1 MVTLI
6 QQNLR
11 IRGLLETVM
20 RIHNI
25 TTRQADP
32 PIFPKNKGVGGK
44 KEGAKPKK
52 PFAYQKLPQ
61 DDKNIPMSE
70 FPKEK
75 NGLPNPKGTTET
87 SFIDG
92 IPSGR
97 VKNMDSLNM
106 ELAHETIQAQY
117 SQYGK
122 DGNILTLEV
131 KDGKVF
137 SFGPRGGMTIL
148 FQADGRTLNPQ
159 LLKLKKKNVQKT
171 LGPHWT
177 E

>member
-1 MVTLI
+1 
-6 QQNLR
+6 
-11 IRGLLETVM
+11 
-20 RIHNI
+20 
-25 TTRQADP
+25 
-32 PIFPKNKGVGGK
+32 
-44 KEGAKPKK
+44 
-52 PFAYQKLPQ
+52 
-61 DDKNIPMSE
+61 MSE

-131 KDGKVF
+131 KDGKGF

-148 FQADGRTLNPQ
+148 FQADSRTLNPQ